1 MHPEMIERMMRWLD
15 RQAGPDE
22 KRLLQS
28 HLMECAACAGDWAG
42 LLAAQQ
48 QLANAPLLAPAP
60 GFTGRVVN
68 RLAQRE
74 YQRVNQKTFIAIPA
88 FVLGSLILTALTLYL
103 SPLGLFLA
111 PDGLS
116 YLVNAV
122 LVLASLFTAFER
134 AAAVI
139 GPGILDHVNQWT
151 LLLTAFVT
159 LGLTIAWAR
168 LVTGMTLNRTIS

>member
-15 RQAGPDE
+15 QDAPDE
-22 KRLLQS
+22 KRELQS
-28 HLMECAACAGDWAG
+28 HLMECAGCAREWAA

-48 QLANAPLLAPAP
+48 QLTNARLLVPAP
-60 GFTGRVVN
+60 GFAGRVMQ
-68 RLAQRE
+68 RLAQR
-74 YQRVNQKTFIAIPA
+74 QDRRAKDKTFLALPA

-168 LVTGMTLNRTIS
+168 LVTGMTLDRPIS